1 MNLDQEDKEFFQR
14 RTRKETPHGLIAF
27 ILALILV
34 SGGLY
39 VLYQHKTNRL
49 TAQETSPVTQA
60 EHQPNN
66 DWNHPPQPRHTEQQA
81 YQPKPEP
88 AYVTHPNKPTV
99 FKCKHQDGSI
109 MYSESACSAGATTH
123 IVSVEENVIDSSAL
137 RNKANQMRAMAVRGD
152 TERMRVSDVRYM
164 SEVEVW
170 KRIKELEMDL
180 QSITASQEKVSAA
193 RMEINILK
201 NRKVRELS
209 YEDENERAGLRR
221 LLNSND
227 ESIRRK
233 SFMSLS
239 SLLRK
244 YG

>member
-1 MNLDQEDKEFFQR
+1 MKLDQEDKEFFQR

-27 ILALILV
+27 ILASIVV

-39 VLYQHKTNRL
+39 VLYQHKINRP

-60 EHQPNN
+60 DQPSNA
-66 DWNHPPQPRHTEQQA
+66 WNHPPQPRHAEQQA
-81 YQPKPEP
+81 YVPKPEP
-88 AYVTHPNKPTV
+88 AYVSHPNKPTV
-99 FKCKHQDGSI
+99 FKCKHPDGSI
-109 MYSESACSAGATTH
+109 MYSESVCSTSATTQ

-152 TERMRVSDVRYM
+152 VAVMRVSDVRYM

-180 QSITASQEKVSAA
+180 QSITASPEKMSAA
-193 RMEINILK
+193 RTEINVLK

-209 YEDENERAGLRR
+209 FDDENERAGLRR
-221 LLNSND
+221 LLNSQD
-227 ESIRRK
+227 GGARREALNK
-233 SFMSLS
+233 LNY
-239 SLLRK
+239 LYRK